1 MSQNFRR
8 DFSSPEKFRNF
19 IPPHFIIFFDRTME
33 KDVRVVYVTK
43 RDRIVMCATQKQV
56 NVNVALELEENYVI
70 SASHS
75 ISDWKLV

>member
-1 MSQNFRR
+1 
-8 DFSSPEKFRNF
+8 
-19 IPPHFIIFFDRTME
+19 ME